1 MSPMLRKPD
10 LAAQCR
16 DEAFAFSEIIWARR
30 RRAPYRLRP
39 SWIVTLPRDDMDVKL
54 RHHIADRRDIELIA
68 CRHSLE
74 GTRHGVDLGHELRLL
89 GHVEVDDLTGAGA
102 PRHQQQPRVIGIAA

>member
-1 MSPMLRKPD
+1 MSPTLRKPD

-16 DEAFAFSEIIWARR
+16 EEAFAFGEIIWARR
-30 RRAPYRLRP
+30 HRAPYGLRP
-39 SWIVTLPRDDMDVKL
+39 SRIVTPPRDDMDVKL
-54 RHHIADRRDIELIA
+54 RHHVAYRRDIELIA

-74 GTRHGVDLGHELRLL
+74 GTRHRVDLGHELCLR

>member
-16 DEAFAFSEIIWARR
+16 DEAFAFGEIIWARR
-30 RRAPYRLRP
+30 PRAPYRLRP
-39 SWIVTLPRDDMDVKL
+39 SWIVAPPRDDMDVNL
-54 RHHIADRRDIELIA
+54 QHHIADRRDIELIV

-74 GTRHGVDLGHELRLL
+74 ATPHRVDLGHELCLL
-89 GHVEVDDLTGAGA
+89 RHVEVDDLTGAGA
-102 PRHQQQPRVIGIAA
+102 PRRQQQTRVIGIAV